1 MNKDYQ
7 RIKLAIEYLHE
18 NFAAQP
24 GLDELSDVIHLS
36 PYHLQRLFKRWAGV
50 TPKQFLAC
58 VTLKFTNKSLL
69 NGDTTLDT
77 TMNAGLSS
85 NSRLHD
91 LYVNFHAMSPA
102 QYRNKGQGL
111 RISYGNHES
120 PFGNMIIGITDKGI
134 CNLLF
139 SNSEFEI
146 EHESEARN
154 QLQAYWN
161 NAEFIHAPDKT
172 MAIANNIFNH
182 NAPARKFDVHLGG
195 TNFQIKVWQA
205 LLQIPFGSVSNYGKI
220 ANAIN
225 SQGASRAVGSAIG
238 KNPVALLIPCHRVIK
253 STGVIGEYHWG
264 VERKKAVLAWEQCR
278 LTA

>member
-7 RIKLAIEYLHE
+7 RIKFAIEFLHE
-18 NFAAQP
+18 NFSSQP
-24 GLDELSDVIHLS
+24 GLDELSQAIHLS

-50 TPKQFLAC
+50 TPKQFLQC
-58 VTLKFTNKSLL
+58 VTLKFTNNSLL
-69 NGDTTLDT
+69 NGDTTLNT
-77 TMNAGLSS
+77 TMNSGLSS
-85 NSRLHD
+85 SSRLHD
-91 LYVNFHAMSPA
+91 LYIKFHAMSPA

-111 RISYGNHES
+111 KIYYGNHES

-139 SNSEFEI
+139 SNSESK
-146 EHESEARN
+146 SEARN
-154 QLQAYWN
+154 QLQAYWD
-161 NAEFIHAPDKT
+161 NAQLIHAPDKT
-172 MAIANNIFNH
+172 MPVATKIGNH
-182 NAPARKFDVHLGG
+182 NTVTQKLNLHLGG

-220 ANAIN
+220 ANAID
-225 SQGASRAVGSAIG
+225 SQGASRAVGSAVG

-264 VERKKAVLAWEQCR
+264 AERKKAILAWEQCR
-278 LTA
+278 LSA